1 MRPPSDPRCN
11 FRQRC
16 PRTFGKTNL
25 RQNNG
30 ENDLRPS
37 RANRWRS
44 GRIPRRRCA
53 GTAHV
58 GATVGGG
65 WHHFISANR
74 RVARRRDD
82 ARERCLDAEMPVQ
95 RGPRSDKRARARPI
109 MGLRLELLAEF
120 SSRPSKLG
128 AWSLLAAAKSSFA
141 GASKAATDTCSWPCA
156 SCIGGFH
163 ASVSLEG
170 NCSNFSS
177 GSAPATPHAK
187 KRRDST
193 ADARPR

>member
-1 MRPPSDPRCN
+1 
-11 FRQRC
+11 
-16 PRTFGKTNL
+16 
-25 RQNNG
+25 
-30 ENDLRPS
+30 
-37 RANRWRS
+37 
-44 GRIPRRRCA
+44 
-53 GTAHV
+53 
-58 GATVGGG
+58 
-65 WHHFISANR
+65 
-74 RVARRRDD
+74 
-82 ARERCLDAEMPVQ
+82 VQ

-170 NCSNFSS
+170 NCSNF
-177 GSAPATPHAK
+177 
-187 KRRDST
+187 RVE
-193 ADARPR
+193 ARPRHLMQRSGETRLQMRGRASWVKPVDSKGRWLWERCRRAEWARHRAETPEMPEPWCHCTHRRSSLGTLSASAKPTTTCLQ